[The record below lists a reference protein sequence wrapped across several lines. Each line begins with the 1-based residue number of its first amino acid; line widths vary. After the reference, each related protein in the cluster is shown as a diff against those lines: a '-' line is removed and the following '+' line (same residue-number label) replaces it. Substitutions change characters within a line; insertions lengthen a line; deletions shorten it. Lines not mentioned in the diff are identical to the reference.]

1 MGRWVVFSEVVCF
14 VEATGCP
21 VEVKLFL
28 GNAVFEPMIPHVE
41 GFGTFHADLGFE
53 NVMCGG
59 VVGLERR
66 AGGGLV
72 GLQED
77 AAPDFCSAQI
87 EAQIVQQVA
96 PGLRSGQ

>member
-66 AGGGLV
+66 AGGGL
-72 GLQED
+72 GMPHFLECSD
-77 AAPDFCSAQI
+77 DGDGFLSSDEEAAGF
-87 EAQIVQQVA
+87 
-96 PGLRSGQ
+96 GF